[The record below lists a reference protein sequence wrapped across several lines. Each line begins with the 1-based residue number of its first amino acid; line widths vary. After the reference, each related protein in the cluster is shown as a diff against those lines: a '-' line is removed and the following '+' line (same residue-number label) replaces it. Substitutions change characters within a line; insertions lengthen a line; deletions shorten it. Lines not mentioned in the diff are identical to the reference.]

1 MSTLPTP
8 ETLAASLHQAGQ
20 SALDLQDKALK
31 WQLDQIRF
39 AQTQAEVTA
48 RHGLKAAE
56 AAATLV
62 RSGQQ
67 AVVDALAPTEA

>member
-8 ETLAASLHQAGQ
+8 ETLAESLYQAGQ
-20 SALDLQDKALK
+20 SALDLQDKAMK
-31 WQLDQIRF
+31 WQLDQVRF

-48 RHGLKAAE
+48 RHGLKATE

-62 RSGQQ
+62 RGSQQ
-67 AVVDALAPTEA
+67 AVVDAFAPTEA